1 MRQYLALL
9 KDVLENGLPKEDRT
23 GTGTISVF
31 GRQSRY
37 DLAQGFP
44 LVTTKKMFWKGVVIE
59 LLWMLSGNTN
69 IKFLQDNGVHI
80 WDAWADTN
88 GELGPVYGKQW
99 RNWQGIDQLLD
110 IVRRIKSTPYDR
122 RLIISAWNVAELDQ
136 MALPPCHVMSQFY
149 VSNNG
154 RLSCHMYQRSCDTY
168 LGIPFNIASYALL
181 THMIAQVCNLTVGE
195 LIISTGDTHIYSN
208 HLPQV
213 KELLSRTP
221 FPLPTLWLN
230 PEIKDIDKFTMDDIK
245 LIGYKS
251 HAALPAPMAV

>member
-122 RLIISAWNVAELDQ
+122 RLIISAWNVAELSQ
-136 MALPPCHVMSQFY
+136 MSLPPCHCFFQFY
-149 VSNNG
+149 VNNNK
-154 RLSCHMYQRSCDTY
+154 LSCQVYQRSCDMF
-168 LGIPFNIASYALL
+168 LGVPFDIASYALL
-181 THMIAQVCNLTVGE
+181 THLMAQTTGYEPGE
-195 LIISTGDTHIYSN
+195 LIHVYGDAHIYNN
-208 HLPQV
+208 HISQVRQQLLRSPMQLPKLVLAERVNVFGCMLEDIQLV
-213 KELLSRTP
+213 NYESWP
-221 FPLPTLWLN
+221 A
-230 PEIKDIDKFTMDDIK
+230 IK
-245 LIGYKS
+245 
-251 HAALPAPMAV
+251 AAISV

>member
-110 IVRRIKSTPYDR
+110 VVRRIKSTPYDR
-122 RLIISAWNVAELDQ
+122 RLIISAWNVAELSQ
-136 MALPPCHVMSQFY
+136 MSLPPCHCFFQFY
-149 VSNNG
+149 VNNNK
-154 RLSCHMYQRSCDTY
+154 LSCQVYQRSCDMF
-168 LGIPFNIASYALL
+168 LGVPFDIASYALL
-181 THMIAQVCNLTVGE
+181 THLMAQTTGYEPGE
-195 LIISTGDTHIYSN
+195 LIHVYGDAHIYNN
-208 HLPQV
+208 HISQVRQQLLRSPMQLPKLVLAERVNVFGCMLEDIQLV
-213 KELLSRTP
+213 NYESWP
-221 FPLPTLWLN
+221 A
-230 PEIKDIDKFTMDDIK
+230 IK
-245 LIGYKS
+245 
-251 HAALPAPMAV
+251 AAISV

>member
-110 IVRRIKSTPYDR
+110 VVRRIKSTPYDR
-122 RLIISAWNVAELDQ
+122 RLIISAWNVAELSQ
-136 MALPPCHVMSQFY
+136 MSLPPCHCFFQFY
-149 VSNNG
+149 VNNNK
-154 RLSCHMYQRSCDTY
+154 LSCQVYQRSCDMF
-168 LGIPFNIASYALL
+168 LGVPFDIASYALL
-181 THMIAQVCNLTVGE
+181 THLMAQTTGYEPGE
-195 LIISTGDTHIYSN
+195 LIHVYGDAHIYNN
-208 HLPQV
+208 HISQVRQQLLRSPMQLPKLVLAERVNVFGCMLEDIQLV
-213 KELLSRTP
+213 NYESWP
-221 FPLPTLWLN
+221 V
-230 PEIKDIDKFTMDDIK
+230 IK
-245 LIGYKS
+245 
-251 HAALPAPMAV
+251 AAISV

>member
-110 IVRRIKSTPYDR
+110 VVRRIKSTPYDR

-181 THMIAQVCNLTVGE
+181 THMIAQVCGLDVGE
-195 LIISTGDTHIYSN
+195 LILSTGDTHIYSN
-208 HLPQV
+208 HVEQV
-213 KELLSRTP
+213 REQLTREPL
-221 FPLPTLWLN
+221 PLPTLWLN